1 MILIPPVNTAA
12 SYMLIPRFAA
22 LNGIY
27 TLTKVMSFDTAIA
40 DKVDFEKTLYALAGL
55 TEDDYLTDWQ
65 TYQTDQILQLTRC
78 RDATA
83 IAAGVVGQT
92 VNVPE
97 SLLQYIPDPMVRPY
111 DDIYLAI
118 NIGPYADPEKIDW
131 LRIQLNDLTSAVTGT
146 ADAAAIMSV
155 GQLWLTDGQYASVA
169 ENRDTRIRQITPQA
183 ATIIAQQDEIARLRA
198 LIAAYEQ
205 TLVALSTAP

>member
-12 SYMLIPRFAA
+12 SYILIPRFAA

-27 TLTKVMSFDTAIA
+27 TLTKVMSFDTAIE
-40 DKVDFEKTLYALAGL
+40 DGVDFEKSLYELVGL
-55 TEDDYLTDWQ
+55 TEDDYLADWQ
-65 TYQTDQILQLTRC
+65 SYQTEQILQLTRC
-78 RDATA
+78 RDPAA
-83 IAAGVVGQT
+83 IAADVVGQI

-111 DDIYLAI
+111 EDIYLAI
-118 NIGPYADPEKIDW
+118 NVGPYAAPEKIDW
-131 LRIQLNDLTSAVTGT
+131 LRVQLNDLASAVTGT

-155 GQLWLTDGQYASVA
+155 GQLWLTDGQYADVTTD
-169 ENRDTRIRQITPQA
+169 RDTRIQQMTPQV

-198 LIAAYEQ
+198 LITAYEQ